1 MATGDVLGRVR
12 AGVPDL
18 SAAETRVAQA
28 IIRDPVGTVDLT
40 ITDLAATIGVS
51 QATIARF
58 CQSLGFTGY
67 REFRLALAGAISREE
82 AGRARFA
89 LSESEIDDA
98 DPAHEVA
105 TKIAYQE
112 TMAIEETARELD
124 LDAVDR
130 VADAIVSGGRIHVFG
145 VGASALTAQDLQQ
158 KLVRIGL
165 HASFSLDPHLA
176 LTSAALLGPGFVAIS
191 VSHTGETEE
200 TIRPLEIAAAA
211 GATTVAVTNVPT
223 SSLARTADVVLTTRA
238 RESPYRTG
246 AMSSRIA
253 QLTLVDILFVRV
265 AQRMPAEMSLA
276 LQRTYDAVHPRR
288 RRPHHD

>member
-176 LTSAALLGPGFVAIS
+176 LTSAALLGPGSVAIS

>member
-1 MATGDVLGRVR
+1 MVTGDVLGRVR
-12 AGVPDL
+12 DAVPDL
-18 SAAETRVAQA
+18 SAAENRVAQF
-28 IIRDPVGTVDLT
+28 IIREPQHVVELT
-40 ITDLAATIGVS
+40 ITDLATATGVS

-58 CQSLGFTGY
+58 AQGLGYTGY
-67 REFRLALAGAISREE
+67 REFRLALAGATSREE
-82 AGRARFA
+82 AARARFA

-98 DPAHEVA
+98 DPAREVA

-112 TMAIEETARELD
+112 SMAIEQTARELD

-130 VADAIVSGGRIHVFG
+130 VAAAVVAADRIEVFG

-165 HASFSLDPHLA
+165 RASFSLDGHLA
-176 LTSAALLGPGFVAIS
+176 LTSAALMGERSVAIA
-191 VSHTGETEE
+191 VSHTGETDE
-200 TIRPLEIAAAA
+200 TIRPFEIAAAA
-211 GATTVAVTNVPT
+211 GSALVAVTNVPT
-223 SSLARTADVVLTTRA
+223 SSLARVADEVLLTRA

-265 AQRMPAEMSLA
+265 AQRMPAEMSVA
-276 LQRTYDAVHPRR
+276 LERTYDATRSRR
-288 RRPHHD
+288 RRPTAG